1 MTSLRSLNNQP
12 DIREVWQHRLRF
24 TFVSNV
30 VLVAGRNA
38 VTYSDKEQCNVVCV
52 DWSAGA
58 AVPNYVRAAANARL
72 VGRQVSM
79 LLAGLGTPLENVHII
94 GFSLGAHVA
103 GFAGAQLK
111 NVSRITVTCI
121 KAPTSNMLYLEHT
134 GLDPAGP
141 LFESQDPRARLDSS
155 DAMFVDVIHSNGE
168 NLILGGL
175 GSWQPMGHV
184 DFYPNGGRMQK
195 GCSNLF
201 VGAVSD
207 IIWSASDVEGRSLC
221 NHRRAYKFFTDS
233 VSPRCHFPSFP
244 CNSYDSFLE
253 GTCFPCSQ
261 DRHCGN
267 MGYYADRSHGRGTLY
282 LVTRDEEPF
291 CGECQ
296 GPPDMTSAPTY
307 CVRETGFETS
317 SCTLRVVLPES
328 VSILSLYMKMR
339 ILTTPDVACSVFT
352 AHQYHVRLEHSPR
365 DEPLTSYG
373 KIQLTLIGTNN
384 INETFTLTQ
393 KDDEE
398 IKSGGSLTRMLVPH
412 PILQDPSSVEVTYTA
427 YSGWISS
434 GLPSW
439 DVNKVTLT
447 DSVGQSLSV
456 CKKGLTLTSG
466 VSVILPLYPGECNP
480 PRTSGPVED
489 DWSTNQTTTTT
500 TGGPREQT
508 NVTRFKPTPIIRVGD
523 EGLNRTEDLSGDVLE
538 HPSWHPLDTNSLE
551 DSRAFNSDIFTVVLG
566 EDNLTADGGPHPLV
580 DRSSGVSVDEIKEP
594 VLRQVVWVP
603 AGKTPSSSIRR
614 NGSRSEDPPRPE
626 ITEPVLNP
634 KTLFSASITSTLKPS
649 VVRTRHISD
658 LSPPPEDAWSSWR
671 SDSMAEEPRL
681 GPMQTVQLFPQRLA
695 SILAQAER
703 YARTTLVQTPTG
715 NSQNNTST
723 DGSSAQTQRRAKLMT
738 TDGPDDV
745 TVSPIIDAR
754 GVGIVRTS
762 QGSQVLVPYSYSS
775 ADSSSN
781 QNARFIPLSYI
792 KDSSAPLSARQ
803 SYESTEGASKDKNE
817 DSRFGGYFNIFYQ
830 LFSKIPPR

>member
-1 MTSLRSLNNQP
+1 MVEIKHDFATLAQS
-12 DIREVWQHRLRF
+12 ECCH
-24 TFVSNV
+24 
-30 VLVAGRNA
+30 VL
-38 VTYSDKEQCNVVCV
+38 SDKVSEEGRLVENVDQSTVAEQCNVVCV

-111 NVSRITVTCI
+111 NVSRIT
-121 KAPTSNMLYLEHT
+121 A
-134 GLDPAGP
+134 
-141 LFESQDPRARLDSS
+141 
-155 DAMFVDVIHSNGE
+155 
-168 NLILGGL
+168 
-175 GSWQPMGHV
+175 
-184 DFYPNGGRMQK
+184 
-195 GCSNLF
+195 
-201 VGAVSD
+201 
-207 IIWSASDVEGRSLC
+207 ASDVEGRSLC

-317 SCTLRVVLPES
+317 SCTLRMSLKSYPPLPPLVEPPDS
-328 VSILSLYMKMR
+328 Q

-412 PILQDPSSVEVTYTA
+412 PILQDPSSVEVTYIA

-489 DWSTNQTTTTT
+489 DWSTNQTTTTWCGTLSPTCWGLNKT
-500 TGGPREQT
+500 TGEEKDRE
-508 NVTRFKPTPIIRVGD
+508 
-523 EGLNRTEDLSGDVLE
+523 S
-538 HPSWHPLDTNSLE
+538 
-551 DSRAFNSDIFTVVLG
+551 
-566 EDNLTADGGPHPLV
+566 
-580 DRSSGVSVDEIKEP
+580 
-594 VLRQVVWVP
+594 
-603 AGKTPSSSIRR
+603 
-614 NGSRSEDPPRPE
+614 
-626 ITEPVLNP
+626 
-634 KTLFSASITSTLKPS
+634 
-649 VVRTRHISD
+649 
-658 LSPPPEDAWSSWR
+658 
-671 SDSMAEEPRL
+671 
-681 GPMQTVQLFPQRLA
+681 
-695 SILAQAER
+695 
-703 YARTTLVQTPTG
+703 
-715 NSQNNTST
+715 
-723 DGSSAQTQRRAKLMT
+723 
-738 TDGPDDV
+738 
-745 TVSPIIDAR
+745 
-754 GVGIVRTS
+754 
-762 QGSQVLVPYSYSS
+762 
-775 ADSSSN
+775 
-781 QNARFIPLSYI
+781 
-792 KDSSAPLSARQ
+792 
-803 SYESTEGASKDKNE
+803 
-817 DSRFGGYFNIFYQ
+817 
-830 LFSKIPPR
+830 

>member
-1 MTSLRSLNNQP
+1 MDHSMSPNMDHSMLQRPRTWRGAVCVTTGEPTSSSRTPSP
-12 DIREVWQHRLRF
+12 P
-24 TFVSNV
+24 
-30 VLVAGRNA
+30 A
-38 VTYSDKEQCNVVCV
+38 VTSPPSPATRTTVSWRE
-52 DWSAGA
+52 A
-58 AVPNYVRAAANARL
+58 ASPAHRTATVATWAT
-72 VGRQVSM
+72 
-79 LLAGLGTPLENVHII
+79 TPTGPTGEGPFTSSLET
-94 GFSLGAHVA
+94 
-103 GFAGAQLK
+103 
-111 NVSRITVTCI
+111 R
-121 KAPTSNMLYLEHT
+121 
-134 GLDPAGP
+134 
-141 LFESQDPRARLDSS
+141 
-155 DAMFVDVIHSNGE
+155 
-168 NLILGGL
+168 
-175 GSWQPMGHV
+175 
-184 DFYPNGGRMQK
+184 
-195 GCSNLF
+195 NLF
-201 VGAVSD
+201 VP
-207 IIWSASDVEGRSLC
+207 SLLE
-221 NHRRAYKFFTDS
+221 HLKMSLKPFLPGTAR
-233 VSPRCHFPSFP
+233 FPDNP
-244 CNSYDSFLE
+244 H
-253 GTCFPCSQ
+253 Q
-261 DRHCGN
+261 
-267 MGYYADRSHGRGTLY
+267 
-282 LVTRDEEPF
+282 
-291 CGECQ
+291 
-296 GPPDMTSAPTY
+296 
-307 CVRETGFETS
+307 
-317 SCTLRVVLPES
+317 
-328 VSILSLYMKMR
+328 
-339 ILTTPDVACSVFT
+339 ILTTRDVTCSVFT

-480 PRTSGPVED
+480 PRTSGPAED
-489 DWSTNQTTTTT
+489 DWSTNQTATTTA
-500 TGGPREQT
+500 GGPRKPT
-508 NVTRFKPTPIIRVGD
+508 NVTRFTPTPIIRVGD
-523 EGLNRTEDLSGDVLE
+523 EGLNRTDDLSGDVLE

-566 EDNLTADGGPHPLV
+566 EGNLTADGGPHPLV
-580 DRSSGVSVDEIKEP
+580 DRSSGLSADEIKEP
-594 VLRQVVWVP
+594 VLRQAVWAPV
-603 AGKTPSSSIRR
+603 GKTSSSSVRR

-634 KTLFSASITSTLKPS
+634 KTLVPASITSTLKPS

-671 SDSMAEEPRL
+671 SDATAEDPKL

-723 DGSSAQTQRRAKLMT
+723 DGSSAQTLRRAKLMT

-754 GVGIVRTS
+754 GVGGIVRTS

-781 QNARFIPLSYI
+781 QNTRFIPLSYH
-792 KDSSAPLSARQ
+792 KDPSAPLSARQ
-803 SYESTEGASKDKNE
+803 PSESTEGASKGKNE
-817 DSRFGGYFNIFYQ
+817 DSRFGWYVNIFSQ
-830 LFSKIPPR
+830 LFSKIPPRRRESPRVDRDPKRRRDAQSDNCLTNMDTSLDRDYTISLVHGADRLETVVFHWTSDSYLRGTKAIMNRVVQPR